1 MQRRLVL
8 VGSVL
13 LLLAATATAQ
23 IQMDRTVVSGGGQD
37 MDGPAHSLRGTLG
50 QTAIGIV
57 DGPSYRMEVGFWYR
71 SGAIASDTES
81 LPAHVW
87 SLQGNHPNP
96 FNPSTT
102 IRYSL
107 PADAHVSLVIYNAR
121 GERVRT
127 LVDESPGSGE
137 HEAVW
142 RGRDD
147 AGAAVAS
154 GVYFAR
160 LVSEHGV
167 LTSKMVLTR

>member
-1 MQRRLVL
+1 MQRRFIL

-13 LLLAATATAQ
+13 LILVTAATAQ
-23 IQMDRTVVSGGGQD
+23 IQMDRAVVSGGGQD
-37 MDGPAHSLRGTLG
+37 MDGPSLRVRGTLG
-50 QTAIGIV
+50 QTSIGIIG
-57 DGPSYRMEVGFWYR
+57 GPSYRMEVGFWYR
-71 SGAIASDTES
+71 SGAIASATEP

-87 SLQGNHPNP
+87 GLQGNHPNP

-102 IRYSL
+102 IRFSL
-107 PADAHVSLVIYNAR
+107 PTDTHVSLVIYNAR

-127 LVDESPGSGE
+127 LMDASPGVGE

-147 AGAAVAS
+147 RDAAVAS

-167 LTSKMVLTR
+167 LTRKMVLTR